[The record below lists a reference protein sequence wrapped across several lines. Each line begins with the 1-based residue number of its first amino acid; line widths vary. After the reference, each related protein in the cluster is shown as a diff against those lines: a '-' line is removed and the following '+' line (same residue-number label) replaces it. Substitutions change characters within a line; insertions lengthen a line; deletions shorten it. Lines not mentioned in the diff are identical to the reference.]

1 MKSAPFDMVAAGV
14 QQESLHPRQAP
25 LSCVRV
31 SRLSFRFVSFSF
43 RGGGPSREGS
53 ARVFSLLHRF
63 DAYFYLP
70 SSLIIPRVFWL
81 NENVRGLCDHAVR
94 NFQSAHCLSFLF
106 FSLPLSLR
114 SQVKI
119 AARFQN
125 PILQSLIPL
134 SLVSSSDEK
143 TPSSIET
150 STFDR

>member
-31 SRLSFRFVSFSF
+31 SRLSFRFVSFRFVSFRSVSFRFVSFSF
-43 RGGGPSREGS
+43 RGGGPPREGS

-81 NENVRGLCDHAVR
+81 NENVRGLRDETFKVPTA
-94 NFQSAHCLSFLF
+94 SLF
-106 FSLPLSLR
+106 FSSLSLSLS
-114 SQVKI
+114 SQ
-119 AARFQN
+119 
-125 PILQSLIPL
+125 
-134 SLVSSSDEK
+134 
-143 TPSSIET
+143 PS
-150 STFDR
+150 